1 MFYFYSEG
9 KKLRLPIKQIIYAEI
24 LNHDLDECRV
34 NSFKEL
40 HAMIHRKL
48 VRKILEVLSNALS
61 VISNFTS
68 NIVVKIVIII
78 IILGAWIFR
87 YAKKIDIK
95 SS

>member
-9 KKLRLPIKQIIYAEI
+9 EKLRLPIKQIIYAEI

-48 VRKILEVLSNALS
+48 VRK
-61 VISNFTS
+61 
-68 NIVVKIVIII
+68 
-78 IILGAWIFR
+78 GR
-87 YAKKIDIK
+87 
-95 SS
+95 